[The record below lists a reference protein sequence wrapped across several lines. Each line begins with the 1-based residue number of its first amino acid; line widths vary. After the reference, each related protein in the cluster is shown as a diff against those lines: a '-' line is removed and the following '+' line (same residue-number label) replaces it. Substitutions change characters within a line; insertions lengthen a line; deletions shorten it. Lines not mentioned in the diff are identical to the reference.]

1 MNLINDQEEKEVAER
16 KSLRNEEIHQTC
28 ILNDH

>member
-1 MNLINDQEEKEVAER
+1 MNLINDQEEQVAER
-16 KSLRNEEIHQTC
+16 KSLRNEEIQQTC

>member
-1 MNLINDQEEKEVAER
+1 MNLINDQEEQEVAER
-16 KSLRNEEIHQTC
+16 KSPRNEEIHQTC

>member
-1 MNLINDQEEKEVAER
+1 MNLINDQEEQVAER

-28 ILNDH
+28 LLNDH